1 MQTTKAKLLMPTVV
15 QGSSS
20 SRIPNDI
27 KEKEP
32 HNYFIFP
39 FMGKKGRIQMGKDPF
54 YSPVQKKN
62 P

>member
-20 SRIPNDI
+20 SRIPNNI
-27 KEKEP
+27 KKKEL

-39 FMGKKGRIQMGKDPF
+39 FMGKRQDSNGKRST
-54 YSPVQKKN
+54 YSPVFLKN